1 MSLLNRPKRLLIRYG
16 KGPLQAQVCGESFH
30 DAFTNFS
37 HAAKAFALS
46 LGDELNRNYA
56 FEYLAYLQN
65 VAKAKTCLK
74 PHEFP
79 GPACRLIR
87 AELDRLFDLSF
98 VLTEIAVA

>member
-1 MSLLNRPKRLLIRYG
+1 MWRTVSLLNRPKRLLIRYC
-16 KGPLQAQVCGESFH
+16 KGRLQAQVRGESFH

-46 LGDELNRNYA
+46 LGDELHRNYA

-65 VAKAKTCLK
+65 FAKATRCLE
-74 PHEFP
+74 PQEFP

-87 AELDRLFDLSF
+87 AELDRLF
-98 VLTEIAVA
+98 